1 MALSGLVTTMPD
13 STNSVPHVCLF
24 ILKFGD
30 GGVERMMVN
39 IARGLSLIGVKV
51 DFIIK
56 NSNAPYLHL
65 LPERV
70 RVIKFPVAK
79 QSDSLP
85 RLLDYL
91 QQNDPDILLTA
102 KTRDDEIA
110 MQARQRQNG
119 KTRFYLRPGTALVSR
134 MEARGMGRL
143 RRWLKTRNL
152 VKLFN
157 QTDGVVAVSQGV
169 ANEVMALSG
178 IPADRINV
186 IKNPTITPELYELS
200 QAELPDPWLAED
212 QPPVI
217 LGIGGLR
224 RQKDFPTLLRAF
236 AQLRRQQPCRLMILG
251 QGNKEAQL
259 KQLAGELA
267 IEEDFRLVGFVDNPY
282 VYLKHAGLF
291 VLSSLWE
298 GSPNVLTEA
307 LALGTPSVSTDCPS
321 GPFEITRA
329 GEVVPLVEVG
339 DVDGLAKAM
348 LQTLNEP
355 LDPKKLQSAV
365 SEYTLERSARSYL
378 AAFGLTA
385 PVAADG

>member
-1 MALSGLVTTMPD
+1 MHESQ
-13 STNSVPHVCLF
+13 NSVPHVCLF

-39 IARGLSLIGVKV
+39 IARGLSLIGVRV

-65 LPERV
+65 LPNSV

-79 QSDSLP
+79 QSEALP
-85 RLLDYL
+85 KLLDYL
-91 QQNDPDILLTA
+91 QQNDPDIVVSA
-102 KTRDDEIA
+102 KILDDEIA
-110 MQARQRQNG
+110 LKAKQSHKG
-119 KTRFYLRPGTALVSR
+119 KTRFYLRPGTALISR
-134 MEARGMGRL
+134 MKARGMGWI

-157 QTDGVVAVSQGV
+157 QADGVVAVSQGV
-169 ANEVMALSG
+169 ADEVMQLSKVSQ
-178 IPADRINV
+178 DRITV

-200 QAELPDPWLAED
+200 EAEVPDPWLAAD

-224 RQKDFPTLLRAF
+224 RQKDFPSLIQAF
-236 AQLRRQQPCRLMILG
+236 AQVRQQLPCRLMILG

-259 KQLAGELA
+259 KLLAQEL
-267 IEEDFRLVGFVDNPY
+267 ELGDDFRLVGFVDNPY

-321 GPFEITRA
+321 GPFEVSRG
-329 GEVVPLVEVG
+329 GEVLPLVPVG
-339 DVDGLAKAM
+339 DVDRLAEAM
-348 LQTLNEP
+348 LQTLRESP
-355 LDPKKLQSAV
+355 DREKLKSAV
-365 SEYTLERSARSYL
+365 SEYTLEKSARSYL
-378 AAFGLTA
+378 AAFGLKL
-385 PVAADG
+385 PSVDNE

>member
-1 MALSGLVTTMPD
+1 MHESQ
-13 STNSVPHVCLF
+13 NSVPHVCLF

-39 IARGLSLIGVKV
+39 IARGLSLIGVRV

-65 LPERV
+65 LPNSV

-79 QSDSLP
+79 QSEALP
-85 RLLDYL
+85 KLLDYL
-91 QQNDPDILLTA
+91 QHNDPDIVVSA
-102 KTRDDEIA
+102 KILDDEIA
-110 MQARQRQNG
+110 LKAKQSHKG
-119 KTRFYLRPGTALVSR
+119 KTRFYLRPGTALISR
-134 MEARGMGRL
+134 MKARGMGWI

-157 QTDGVVAVSQGV
+157 QADGVVAVSQGV
-169 ANEVMALSG
+169 ADEVMQLSKVSQ
-178 IPADRINV
+178 DRITV

-200 QAELPDPWLAED
+200 EAEVPDPWLAAD

-224 RQKDFPTLLRAF
+224 RQKDFPSLIQAF
-236 AQLRRQQPCRLMILG
+236 AQVRQQLPCRLMILG

-259 KQLAGELA
+259 KLLAQEL
-267 IEEDFRLVGFVDNPY
+267 ELGDDFRLVGFVDNPY

-321 GPFEITRA
+321 GPFEVSRG
-329 GEVVPLVEVG
+329 GEVLPLVPVG
-339 DVDGLAKAM
+339 DVDRLAEAM
-348 LQTLNEP
+348 LQTLRESP
-355 LDPKKLQSAV
+355 DQEKLKSAV
-365 SEYTLERSARSYL
+365 SEYTLEKSARSYL
-378 AAFGLTA
+378 AAFGLKL
-385 PVAADG
+385 PSVDNE

>member
-1 MALSGLVTTMPD
+1 MPD

-65 LPERV
+65 LPESV

-110 MQARQRQNG
+110 MQARRRHNG

-134 MEARGMGRL
+134 MEARGMGWL

-200 QAELPDPWLAED
+200 QAELPDPWLAQD

-236 AQLRRQQPCRLMILG
+236 AQVRRQQPCRLMILG

-321 GPFEITRA
+321 GPFEITQA
-329 GEVVPLVEVG
+329 GEVAPLVEVG

-355 LDPKKLQSAV
+355 LDPKKLQAAV

>member
-1 MALSGLVTTMPD
+1 MHESQ
-13 STNSVPHVCLF
+13 NSVPHVCLF

-39 IARGLSLIGVKV
+39 IARGLSLIGVRV

-65 LPERV
+65 LPDSV

-79 QSDSLP
+79 QSEALP
-85 RLLDYL
+85 KLLDYL
-91 QQNDPDILLTA
+91 QQNNPDIVVSA
-102 KTRDDEIA
+102 KILDDEIA
-110 MQARQRQNG
+110 LKAKQSHKG
-119 KTRFYLRPGTALVSR
+119 KTRFYLRPGTALISR
-134 MEARGMGRL
+134 MKARGMGWI

-157 QTDGVVAVSQGV
+157 QADGVVAVSQGV
-169 ANEVMALSG
+169 ADEVMQLSKVSQ
-178 IPADRINV
+178 DRITV

-200 QAELPDPWLAED
+200 EAEVPDPWLADD

-224 RQKDFPTLLRAF
+224 RQKDFPSLIQAF
-236 AQLRRQQPCRLMILG
+236 AQVRQQLPCRLMILG

-259 KQLAGELA
+259 KQLAQEL
-267 IEEDFRLVGFVDNPY
+267 ELGDDFRLVGFVDNPY

-321 GPFEITRA
+321 GPFEVSRG
-329 GEVVPLVEVG
+329 GEVLPLVPVG
-339 DVDGLAKAM
+339 DVDRLAEAM
-348 LQTLNEP
+348 LQTLRESP
-355 LDPKKLQSAV
+355 DRGKLKSAV

-378 AAFGLTA
+378 AAFGLKLPSA
-385 PVAADG
+385 VDE

>member
-1 MALSGLVTTMPD
+1 MPD

-65 LPERV
+65 LPESV

-110 MQARQRQNG
+110 MQARRRHNG

-134 MEARGMGRL
+134 MEARGMGWL

-200 QAELPDPWLAED
+200 QAELPDPWLAQD

-236 AQLRRQQPCRLMILG
+236 AQVRRQQPCRLMILG

-267 IEEDFRLVGFVDNPY
+267 IEQDFRLVGFVDNPY

-329 GEVVPLVEVG
+329 GEVAPLVEVG

-355 LDPKKLQSAV
+355 LDPKKLQAAV

>member
-1 MALSGLVTTMPD
+1 MRESQ
-13 STNSVPHVCLF
+13 NSVPHVCLF

-39 IARGLSLIGVKV
+39 IARGLSLIGVRV

-65 LPERV
+65 LPDSV

-79 QSDSLP
+79 QSEALP
-85 RLLDYL
+85 KLLDYL
-91 QQNDPDILLTA
+91 QQNDPDIMVSA
-102 KTRDDEIA
+102 KILDDEIA
-110 MQARQRQNG
+110 LKAKQSHKG
-119 KTRFYLRPGTALVSR
+119 KTRFYLRPGTALISR
-134 MEARGMGRL
+134 MKARGMGWI

-157 QTDGVVAVSQGV
+157 QADGVVAVSQGV
-169 ANEVMALSG
+169 ADEVMQLSKVSQ
-178 IPADRINV
+178 DRITV

-200 QAELPDPWLAED
+200 EAEIPDPWLADD

-224 RQKDFPTLLRAF
+224 RQKDFPSLIQAF
-236 AQLRRQQPCRLMILG
+236 TQVRQQLPCRMMILG

-259 KQLAGELA
+259 KQLAQEL
-267 IEEDFRLVGFVDNPY
+267 ELGDDFRLAGFVDNPY

-321 GPFEITRA
+321 GPFEVSRG
-329 GEVVPLVEVG
+329 GEVLPLVPVG
-339 DVDGLAKAM
+339 DVDRLAEAM
-348 LQTLNEP
+348 LQTLRESP
-355 LDPKKLQSAV
+355 DREKLKSAV
-365 SEYTLERSARSYL
+365 SEYTLEKSARSYL
-378 AAFGLTA
+378 AAFGLKL
-385 PVAADG
+385 P

>member
-1 MALSGLVTTMPD
+1 MPD

-65 LPERV
+65 LPESV

-110 MQARQRQNG
+110 MQARRRHNG

-134 MEARGMGRL
+134 MEARGMGWL

-236 AQLRRQQPCRLMILG
+236 AQVRQQQPCRLMILG

-259 KQLAGELA
+259 QQLAGELA

-329 GEVVPLVEVG
+329 GEVAPLVEVG
-339 DVDGLAKAM
+339 DVD
-348 LQTLNEP
+348 
-355 LDPKKLQSAV
+355 
-365 SEYTLERSARSYL
+365 
-378 AAFGLTA
+378 
-385 PVAADG
+385 

>member
-1 MALSGLVTTMPD
+1 MPD